1 MQHTH
6 TTENNLANMV
16 GYTNVQQQLLQKTS
30 LKLKERWLQGRW
42 TQEYELLSIDQQQDI
57 VLGWVLSVDLRDCCE
72 RGTFWNVNSEDQHRR
87 FVEGLFI
94 MQIQQVVNIHAPY
107 KSRYME
113 NDNKRCLKLLLCDR
127 QRQFVGIEHQ
137 RCPQLGVNMTAGIK
151 ILLTNPQITGNKIF
165 LRPQS
170 MHVLGGRVEVLEQT
184 RQRVFDAWQKPLNF
198 GKNVGNDEKYQ
209 IAMQRLADAARQH
222 VGQQVAEQETNH
234 VAEEIDDFDFMLQ
247 FEQGGG
253 GGLEGLEE
261 ENQTLENA
269 NEDQDLENQENIE
282 PIDDVQQQRRQSLD

>member
-1 MQHTH
+1 
-6 TTENNLANMV
+6 
-16 GYTNVQQQLLQKTS
+16 
-30 LKLKERWLQGRW
+30 
-42 TQEYELLSIDQQQDI
+42 
-57 VLGWVLSVDLRDCCE
+57 
-72 RGTFWNVNSEDQHRR
+72 
-87 FVEGLFI
+87 
-94 MQIQQVVNIHAPY
+94 
-107 KSRYME
+107 
-113 NDNKRCLKLLLCDR
+113 
-127 QRQFVGIEHQ
+127 
-137 RCPQLGVNMTAGIK
+137 
-151 ILLTNPQITGNKIF
+151 
-165 LRPQS
+165 